1 MKKNKKLLVGLLSIV
16 IMSVIGLSAYA
27 YQKYQIAPNKFIMNK
42 SKSKFEKIISESK
55 SKFDKENDFNK
66 KLNVLKELQGYKDE
80 VAAENKDKVRTDFEK
95 TVKEMREKLSN
106 DLKNKINKLTLNDED
121 KKDSAKV
128 EKAKKELSDLQS
140 LINENKNVLFEK
152 QRDLNDVL
160 ELLTKALTNVG
171 SQVSQETKQN
181 IERGRTDSNA
191 PVANTNN
198 NSNNNNSNSNA
209 RNNTRRD
216 NSNTNTNTNS
226 NSNNSNSNANNTNN
240 SNANTNANT
249 NTSNTNTN
257 NNSNSTPTPAPTETP
272 DAPANPTP
280 TPAPTETPAAQAN
293 PAPSP
298 TPAGTPAA
306 PTNPAPSTPGV

>member
-27 YQKYQIAPNKFIMNK
+27 YQKYQIAPNKFIINK
-42 SKSKFEKIISESK
+42 SKSKFEKIISDSK

-106 DLKNKINKLTLNDED
+106 DLKEKINKLTLNDED

-152 QRDLNDVL
+152 QRDLNEIL
-160 ELLTKALTNVG
+160 EVLTKALTNVG

-191 PVANTNN
+191 PVASTNN

-216 NSNTNTNTNS
+216 NSNS
-226 NSNNSNSNANNTNN
+226 NSNSNSNANNTNN
-240 SNANTNANT
+240 SNTNTNANT

-257 NNSNSTPTPAPTETP
+257 GNSNSTPTPAPTETP
-272 DAPANPTP
+272 AAPANPTP
-280 TPAPTETPAAQAN
+280 TPAPAETPAAPAN
-293 PAPSP
+293 PTPSP
-298 TPAGTPAA
+298 TPAETPAA
-306 PTNPAPSTPGV
+306 PANPAPTAPGA

>member
-80 VAAENKDKVRTDFEK
+80 VAAENKDKVRTEFEK

-106 DLKNKINKLTLNDED
+106 DLKDRINKLTLNDED

-152 QRDLNDVL
+152 QRDLNEVL
-160 ELLTKALTNVG
+160 EVLTKALTNVG

-209 RNNTRRD
+209 TNNTRRD
-216 NSNTNTNTNS
+216 NSNTN
-226 NSNNSNSNANNTNN
+226 SNNSNSNANTNNTNN
-240 SNANTNANT
+240 SNTNTNTNANT
-249 NTSNTNTN
+249 NTSNTNS
-257 NNSNSTPTPAPTETP
+257 NSNSNPAPAPAPTETP
-272 DAPANPTP
+272 AAPANPTP
-280 TPAPTETPAAQAN
+280 TPAPAETPAAPAN
-293 PAPSP
+293 PTPSP
-298 TPAGTPAA
+298 TPAETPAA
-306 PTNPAPSTPGV
+306 PANPAPTAPGA

>member
-27 YQKYQIAPNKFIMNK
+27 YQKYQIAPNKFIINK
-42 SKSKFEKIISESK
+42 SKSKLEKIISESK

-80 VAAENKDKVRTDFEK
+80 VAAENKDKVRNDFEK
-95 TVKEMREKLSN
+95 TVKEMRKKLSN
-106 DLKNKINKLTLNDED
+106 DLKDKINKLTLNDAD
-121 KKDSAKV
+121 KKDNAKV

-152 QRDLNDVL
+152 QRDLNEIL
-160 ELLTKALTNVG
+160 EVLTKALTNVG

-209 RNNTRRD
+209 TNNTRRD
-216 NSNTNTNTNS
+216 NSNTNS

-240 SNANTNANT
+240 SNTNTNANT

-257 NNSNSTPTPAPTETP
+257 SNSNSTPTPAPAETP
-272 DAPANPTP
+272 AAPANPTP
-280 TPAPTETPAAQAN
+280 TPAPAETPAAPANPAPAPAPAETPAAPAN
-293 PAPSP
+293 PAPS
-298 TPAGTPAA
+298 
-306 PTNPAPSTPGV
+306 APSA

>member
-209 RNNTRRD
+209 TNNTRRD
-216 NSNTNTNTNS
+216 NSNTNTNS

-257 NNSNSTPTPAPTETP
+257 NNSN
-272 DAPANPTP
+272 PTP
-280 TPAPTETPAAQAN
+280 TPAPTETPAAPAN

>member
-27 YQKYQIAPNKFIMNK
+27 YQKYQIAPNKFIINK
-42 SKSKFEKIISESK
+42 SKSKLEKIITESK

-80 VAAENKDKVRTDFEK
+80 VAAENKDKVRNDFEK

-106 DLKNKINKLTLNDED
+106 DLKDKINKLTLNDAD
-121 KKDSAKV
+121 KKDNAKV

-152 QRDLNDVL
+152 QRDLNEIL
-160 ELLTKALTNVG
+160 EVLTKALTNVG

-198 NSNNNNSNSNA
+198 NTNNNNSNSNA
-209 RNNTRRD
+209 TNNTRRD
-216 NSNTNTNTNS
+216 NSNTNTNS

-272 DAPANPTP
+272 AAPANPT
-280 TPAPTETPAAQAN
+280 
-293 PAPSP
+293 PSP

-306 PTNPAPSTPGV
+306 PTNPAPTAPGA

>member
-27 YQKYQIAPNKFIMNK
+27 YQKYQIAPNKFIINK
-42 SKSKFEKIISESK
+42 SKSKFEKIISDSK

-80 VAAENKDKVRTDFEK
+80 VAAENKDKVRTEFEK

-106 DLKNKINKLTLNDED
+106 DLKEKINKLTLNDED

-152 QRDLNDVL
+152 QRDLNEIL

-181 IERGRTDSNA
+181 INRARTDNNA
-191 PVANTNN
+191 PVANA
-198 NSNNNNSNSNA
+198 NNNNSNSNA
-209 RNNTRRD
+209 TNSNRRD
-216 NSNTNTNTNS
+216 NANTNTNSNNSNSNSNNSNTNTNTNTNS
-226 NSNNSNSNANNTNN
+226 NSNPAP
-240 SNANTNANT
+240 APA
-249 NTSNTNTN
+249 
-257 NNSNSTPTPAPTETP
+257 PAETPAT
-272 DAPANPTP
+272 PANPTP
-280 TPAPTETPAAQAN
+280 TPTPAPAETPAA
-293 PAPSP
+293 PAP
-298 TPAGTPAA
+298 APAA
-306 PTNPAPSTPGV
+306 DTPNPTAAPAPAATPNPTGA

>member
-27 YQKYQIAPNKFIMNK
+27 YQKYQITPNKFIINKNK
-42 SKSKFEKIISESK
+42 SKLEKIITESK
-55 SKFDKENDFNK
+55 NKFDKENDFNK

-152 QRDLNDVL
+152 QRDLNEIL

-181 IERGRTDSNA
+181 INRARTDNNA
-191 PVANTNN
+191 PVANA
-198 NSNNNNSNSNA
+198 NNNNSNSNA
-209 RNNTRRD
+209 TNSNRRD
-216 NSNTNTNTNS
+216 NANTNSNNSNS
-226 NSNNSNSNANNTNN
+226 NSNNSNTNT
-240 SNANTNANT
+240 NT

-257 NNSNSTPTPAPTETP
+257 SNSNPAPAPAPAETPAT
-272 DAPANPTP
+272 PANPTP
-280 TPAPTETPAAQAN
+280 TPAPVETPAA
-293 PAPSP
+293 PAPDTP
-298 TPAGTPAA
+298 NPTATPAPAA
-306 PTNPAPSTPGV
+306 TPNPTGA

>member
-27 YQKYQIAPNKFIMNK
+27 YQKYQIAPNKFIINK
-42 SKSKFEKIISESK
+42 SKSKFEKIISDSK

-152 QRDLNDVL
+152 QRDLNEIL
-160 ELLTKALTNVG
+160 EVLTKALTNVG

-198 NSNNNNSNSNA
+198 NTNNNNSNSNA
-209 RNNTRRD
+209 TNNTRRD
-216 NSNTNTNTNS
+216 NSNTNTNS

-272 DAPANPTP
+272 AAPANPT
-280 TPAPTETPAAQAN
+280 
-293 PAPSP
+293 PSP

-306 PTNPAPSTPGV
+306 PTNPAPTAPGA

>member
-27 YQKYQIAPNKFIMNK
+27 YQKYQIAPNKFIINK
-42 SKSKFEKIISESK
+42 SKSKFEKIISDSK

-106 DLKNKINKLTLNDED
+106 DLKEKINKLTLNDED

-152 QRDLNDVL
+152 QRDLNEIL
-160 ELLTKALTNVG
+160 EVLTKALTNVG

-191 PVANTNN
+191 PVASTNN

-216 NSNTNTNTNS
+216 NSNS
-226 NSNNSNSNANNTNN
+226 NSNSNSNANNTNN
-240 SNANTNANT
+240 SNTNTNANT

-257 NNSNSTPTPAPTETP
+257 GNSNSTPTPAPTETP
-272 DAPANPTP
+272 AAPANPTP
-280 TPAPTETPAAQAN
+280 TPAPAETPAAPAN
-293 PAPSP
+293 PAP
-298 TPAGTPAA
+298 TA
-306 PTNPAPSTPGV
+306 PGA

>member
-16 IMSVIGLSAYA
+16 IISVIGLSAYA
-27 YQKYQIAPNKFIMNK
+27 YQKYQIAPNKFIINK
-42 SKSKFEKIISESK
+42 SKSKLEKIITESK

-80 VAAENKDKVRTDFEK
+80 VAAENKDKVRNDFEK

-106 DLKNKINKLTLNDED
+106 DLKDKINKLTLNDAD
-121 KKDSAKV
+121 KKDNAKV

-152 QRDLNDVL
+152 QRDLNEIL
-160 ELLTKALTNVG
+160 EVLTKALTNVG

-209 RNNTRRD
+209 TSNTRRD
-216 NSNTNTNTNS
+216 NSNTNS

-240 SNANTNANT
+240 SNTNTNANT

-257 NNSNSTPTPAPTETP
+257 SNSNSTPTPAPAETP
-272 DAPANPTP
+272 VAPANPTP
-280 TPAPTETPAAQAN
+280 TPAPAETPAAPANPTPTPTPAETPAAPAN
-293 PAPSP
+293 PAPS
-298 TPAGTPAA
+298 A
-306 PTNPAPSTPGV
+306 PGA

>member
-1 MKKNKKLLVGLLSIV
+1 MKKNKKLLVGLLSLV

-106 DLKNKINKLTLNDED
+106 DLKDKINKLTLNDED

-152 QRDLNDVL
+152 QRDLNEIL
-160 ELLTKALTNVG
+160 EVLTKALTNVG

-191 PVANTNN
+191 PVASTNN

-216 NSNTNTNTNS
+216 NSNS
-226 NSNNSNSNANNTNN
+226 NSNSNANNTNN
-240 SNANTNANT
+240 TNNSNTNTNANT

-257 NNSNSTPTPAPTETP
+257 SNLNSTPTPAPTETP
-272 DAPANPTP
+272 AAPANPTP
-280 TPAPTETPAAQAN
+280 TPAPAETPAAPAN
-293 PAPSP
+293 PTPSP
-298 TPAGTPAA
+298 TPAETPAA
-306 PTNPAPSTPGV
+306 PANPAPTAPGA

>member
-27 YQKYQIAPNKFIMNK
+27 YQKYQITPNKFIINKNK
-42 SKSKFEKIISESK
+42 SKLEKIITESK
-55 SKFDKENDFNK
+55 NKFDKENDFNK

-209 RNNTRRD
+209 TNNTRRD
-216 NSNTNTNTNS
+216 NSNTNTNS

-257 NNSNSTPTPAPTETP
+257 NNSN
-272 DAPANPTP
+272 PTP
-280 TPAPTETPAAQAN
+280 TPAPTETPAAPAN

>member
-27 YQKYQIAPNKFIMNK
+27 YQKYQIAPNKFIINK
-42 SKSKFEKIISESK
+42 SKSKFEKIISDSK

-80 VAAENKDKVRTDFEK
+80 VAAENKDKVRTEFEK

-106 DLKNKINKLTLNDED
+106 DLKEKINKLTLNDED

-152 QRDLNDVL
+152 QRDLNEIL
-160 ELLTKALTNVG
+160 EVLTKALTNVG

-191 PVANTNN
+191 PVASTNN
-198 NSNNNNSNSNA
+198 NLNNNNSNSNA

-216 NSNTNTNTNS
+216 NSNSNS
-226 NSNNSNSNANNTNN
+226 NSNANNANNTNN
-240 SNANTNANT
+240 SNTNTNANT

-272 DAPANPTP
+272 AAPANPT
-280 TPAPTETPAAQAN
+280 
-293 PAPSP
+293 PSP

-306 PTNPAPSTPGV
+306 PTNPAPTAPGA

>member
-27 YQKYQIAPNKFIMNK
+27 YQKYQIAPNKFIINK
-42 SKSKFEKIISESK
+42 SKSKFEKIISDSK

-80 VAAENKDKVRTDFEK
+80 VAAENKDKVRTEFEK

-106 DLKNKINKLTLNDED
+106 DLKEKINKLTLNDED

-152 QRDLNDVL
+152 QRDLNEIL
-160 ELLTKALTNVG
+160 EVLTKALTNVG

-191 PVANTNN
+191 PVASTNN

-216 NSNTNTNTNS
+216 NSNS
-226 NSNNSNSNANNTNN
+226 NSNSNANYTNNTNN
-240 SNANTNANT
+240 SNTNTNANT

-257 NNSNSTPTPAPTETP
+257 SNSNSTPTPAPTETP
-272 DAPANPTP
+272 AAPANPTP
-280 TPAPTETPAAQAN
+280 TPAPAETPAAPAN
-293 PAPSP
+293 PTPSP
-298 TPAGTPAA
+298 TPAETPAA
-306 PTNPAPSTPGV
+306 PENPAPTAPGA

>member
-1 MKKNKKLLVGLLSIV
+1 MKKNKKLLVGLLSLV

-106 DLKNKINKLTLNDED
+106 DLKDRINKLTLNDED

-152 QRDLNDVL
+152 QRDLNEVL
-160 ELLTKALTNVG
+160 EVLTKALTNVG

-216 NSNTNTNTNS
+216 NSNS
-226 NSNNSNSNANNTNN
+226 NSNSNSNANNTNN
-240 SNANTNANT
+240 SNTNTNANT
-249 NTSNTNTN
+249 NTSNTNS
-257 NNSNSTPTPAPTETP
+257 NSNSNPAPAPAPTTDTPAAPANPAPTPAPAETP
-272 DAPANPTP
+272 AAPANPAP
-280 TPAPTETPAAQAN
+280 APAPTTD
-293 PAPSP
+293 
-298 TPAGTPAA
+298 TPAA
-306 PTNPAPSTPGV
+306 PANPAPSTPGA

>member
-27 YQKYQIAPNKFIMNK
+27 YQKYQIAPNKFIINK

-80 VAAENKDKVRTDFEK
+80 IVAENKDKVRTDYEK

-106 DLKNKINKLTLNDED
+106 DLKEKINKLTLNDED
-121 KKDSAKV
+121 KKDNEKV
-128 EKAKKELSDLQS
+128 ENAKKELSDLQS

-152 QRDLNDVL
+152 QRDLNDIL

-181 IERGRTDSNA
+181 IDHSITDNTA
-191 PVANTNN
+191 PVANENN
-198 NSNNNNSNSNA
+198 NTNNNNSNSNA
-209 RNNTRRD
+209 TNNNRRD
-216 NSNTNTNTNS
+216 NTNTNS
-226 NSNNSNSNANNTNN
+226 NINNSNTNATN
-240 SNANTNANT
+240 SNTNAN
-249 NTSNTNTN
+249 
-257 NNSNSTPTPAPTETP
+257 NNSNPASAPAPAETPAAPVNPAPAPTDTP
-272 DAPANPTP
+272 AAPVNPTP
-280 TPAPTETPAAQAN
+280 TPAPAETPA
-293 PAPSP
+293 
-298 TPAGTPAA
+298 TPA
-306 PTNPAPSTPGV
+306 NPAPSTPGA

>member
-27 YQKYQIAPNKFIMNK
+27 YQKYQIAPNKFIINK
-42 SKSKFEKIISESK
+42 SKSKFEKIISDSK

-80 VAAENKDKVRTDFEK
+80 IAAENKDKVRTEFEK

-106 DLKNKINKLTLNDED
+106 DLKEKINKLTLNDED

-152 QRDLNDVL
+152 QRDLNEIL
-160 ELLTKALTNVG
+160 EVLTKALTNVG

-191 PVANTNN
+191 PVASTNN

-216 NSNTNTNTNS
+216 NSNS
-226 NSNNSNSNANNTNN
+226 NSNSNANNTNN
-240 SNANTNANT
+240 TNNSNTNTNANT

-257 NNSNSTPTPAPTETP
+257 SNSNSTPTPAPTETP
-272 DAPANPTP
+272 AAPANPTP
-280 TPAPTETPAAQAN
+280 TPAPAETPAAPAN
-293 PAPSP
+293 PTPSP
-298 TPAGTPAA
+298 TPAETPAA
-306 PTNPAPSTPGV
+306 PANPAPTAPGA

>member
-27 YQKYQIAPNKFIMNK
+27 YQKYQIAPNKFIINK
-42 SKSKFEKIISESK
+42 SKSKFEKIISDSK

-106 DLKNKINKLTLNDED
+106 DLKEKINKLTLNDED

-152 QRDLNDVL
+152 QRDLNEVL
-160 ELLTKALTNVG
+160 EVLTKALTNVG

-191 PVANTNN
+191 PVASTNN

-216 NSNTNTNTNS
+216 NSNS
-226 NSNNSNSNANNTNN
+226 NSNSNSNANNTNN
-240 SNANTNANT
+240 SNTNTNANT

-257 NNSNSTPTPAPTETP
+257 GNSNSTPTPAPTETP
-272 DAPANPTP
+272 AAPANPTP
-280 TPAPTETPAAQAN
+280 TPAPAETPAAPAN
-293 PAPSP
+293 PTPSP
-298 TPAGTPAA
+298 TPAETPAA
-306 PTNPAPSTPGV
+306 PANPAPTAPGA

>member
-27 YQKYQIAPNKFIMNK
+27 YQKYQIAPNKFIINK
-42 SKSKFEKIISESK
+42 SKSKFEKIISDSK

-80 VAAENKDKVRTDFEK
+80 VAAENKDKVRTEFEK

-106 DLKNKINKLTLNDED
+106 DLKEKINKLTLNDED

-152 QRDLNDVL
+152 QRDLNEIL
-160 ELLTKALTNVG
+160 EVLTKALTNVG

-191 PVANTNN
+191 PVASTNN

-216 NSNTNTNTNS
+216 NSNS
-226 NSNNSNSNANNTNN
+226 NSNSNANNTNN
-240 SNANTNANT
+240 TNNTNNSNTNTNANT

-257 NNSNSTPTPAPTETP
+257 SNSNSTPTPAPTETP
-272 DAPANPTP
+272 AAPANPTP
-280 TPAPTETPAAQAN
+280 TPAPAETPAAPAN
-293 PAPSP
+293 PTPSP
-298 TPAGTPAA
+298 TPAETPAA
-306 PTNPAPSTPGV
+306 PANPAPTAPGA

>member
-27 YQKYQIAPNKFIMNK
+27 YQKYQIAPNKFIINK
-42 SKSKFEKIISESK
+42 SKSKFEKIISDSK

-106 DLKNKINKLTLNDED
+106 DLKEKINKLTLNDED

-152 QRDLNDVL
+152 QRDLNEIL
-160 ELLTKALTNVG
+160 EVLTKALTNVG

-191 PVANTNN
+191 PVASTNN

-216 NSNTNTNTNS
+216 NSNS
-226 NSNNSNSNANNTNN
+226 NSNSNANNTNN
-240 SNANTNANT
+240 SNTNTNANT

-257 NNSNSTPTPAPTETP
+257 GNSNSTPTPAPTETP
-272 DAPANPTP
+272 AAPANPTP
-280 TPAPTETPAAQAN
+280 TPAPAETPAAPAN
-293 PAPSP
+293 PTPSP
-298 TPAGTPAA
+298 TPAETPAA
-306 PTNPAPSTPGV
+306 PANPAPTAPGA

>member
-1 MKKNKKLLVGLLSIV
+1 MKKNKKLLVGLLSLV

-27 YQKYQIAPNKFIMNK
+27 YQKYQIAPNKFIINK

-106 DLKNKINKLTLNDED
+106 DLKDRINKLTLNDED

-152 QRDLNDVL
+152 QRDLNEVL
-160 ELLTKALTNVG
+160 EVLTKALTNVG

-191 PVANTNN
+191 PVASTNN

-216 NSNTNTNTNS
+216 NSNS
-226 NSNNSNSNANNTNN
+226 NSNSNSNANNTNN
-240 SNANTNANT
+240 SNTNTNANT

-257 NNSNSTPTPAPTETP
+257 GNSNSTPTPAPTETP
-272 DAPANPTP
+272 AAPANPTP
-280 TPAPTETPAAQAN
+280 TPAPTETPAAPAN
-293 PAPSP
+293 PAPAPAP
-298 TPAGTPAA
+298 TTDTPAA
-306 PTNPAPSTPGV
+306 PANPAPSTPGA

>member
-1 MKKNKKLLVGLLSIV
+1 MKKNKKLLVGLLSLV

-106 DLKNKINKLTLNDED
+106 DLKDKINKLTLNDED

-152 QRDLNDVL
+152 QRDLNEVL
-160 ELLTKALTNVG
+160 EVLTKALTNVG

-209 RNNTRRD
+209 TNNTRRD
-216 NSNTNTNTNS
+216 NSNTN
-226 NSNNSNSNANNTNN
+226 SNNSNSNANTNNTNN
-240 SNANTNANT
+240 SNTNTNANT
-249 NTSNTNTN
+249 NTSNTNS
-257 NNSNSTPTPAPTETP
+257 NSNSNPAPAPAPTTDTPAAPANPAPTPAPAETP
-272 DAPANPTP
+272 AAPANPAP
-280 TPAPTETPAAQAN
+280 APAPTTDTPAAPAN
-293 PAPSP
+293 PAP
-298 TPAGTPAA
+298 TA
-306 PTNPAPSTPGV
+306 PGA

>member
-27 YQKYQIAPNKFIMNK
+27 YQKYQIAPNKFIINK
-42 SKSKFEKIISESK
+42 SKSKFEKIISDSK

-80 VAAENKDKVRTDFEK
+80 VAAENKDKVRTEFEK

-106 DLKNKINKLTLNDED
+106 DLKEKINKLTLNDED

-152 QRDLNDVL
+152 QRDLNEIL
-160 ELLTKALTNVG
+160 EVLTKALTNVG

-191 PVANTNN
+191 PVASTNN
-198 NSNNNNSNSNA
+198 NLNNNNSNSNA

-216 NSNTNTNTNS
+216 NSNSNS
-226 NSNNSNSNANNTNN
+226 NSNANNANNTNN
-240 SNANTNANT
+240 SNTNTNANT

-257 NNSNSTPTPAPTETP
+257 SNSNSTPTPAPTETP
-272 DAPANPTP
+272 AAPANPTP
-280 TPAPTETPAAQAN
+280 TPAPAETPAAPAN
-293 PAPSP
+293 PTPSP
-298 TPAGTPAA
+298 TPAETPAA
-306 PTNPAPSTPGV
+306 PANPAPTAPGA

>member
-106 DLKNKINKLTLNDED
+106 DLKDKINKLTLNDED

-152 QRDLNDVL
+152 QRDLNEIL
-160 ELLTKALTNVG
+160 EVLTKALTNVG

-216 NSNTNTNTNS
+216 NSNS
-226 NSNNSNSNANNTNN
+226 NSNSNSNANNTNN
-240 SNANTNANT
+240 SNTNTNANT

-257 NNSNSTPTPAPTETP
+257 SNSNSTPTPAPTETP
-272 DAPANPTP
+272 AAPANPTP
-280 TPAPTETPAAQAN
+280 APAPTTDTPAAPAN
-293 PAPSP
+293 PAPAPAP
-298 TPAGTPAA
+298 TTDTPAA
-306 PTNPAPSTPGV
+306 PANPAPSTPGA

>member
-27 YQKYQIAPNKFIMNK
+27 YQKYQIAPNKFIINK
-42 SKSKFEKIISESK
+42 SKSKFEKIISDSK

-80 VAAENKDKVRTDFEK
+80 VAAENKDKVRTEFEK

-106 DLKNKINKLTLNDED
+106 DLKEKINKLTLNDED

-152 QRDLNDVL
+152 QRDLNEIL
-160 ELLTKALTNVG
+160 EVLTKALTNVG

-209 RNNTRRD
+209 TNNTRRD
-216 NSNTNTNTNS
+216 NSNTN
-226 NSNNSNSNANNTNN
+226 SNNSNSNANTNNTNN
-240 SNANTNANT
+240 SNTNTNANT
-249 NTSNTNTN
+249 NTSNTNS
-257 NNSNSTPTPAPTETP
+257 NSNSNPAPAPAPTT
-272 DAPANPTP
+272 D
-280 TPAPTETPAAQAN
+280 
-293 PAPSP
+293 
-298 TPAGTPAA
+298 TPAA
-306 PTNPAPSTPGV
+306 PANPAPSTPGA

>member
-27 YQKYQIAPNKFIMNK
+27 YQKYQIAPNKFIINK
-42 SKSKFEKIISESK
+42 SKSKFEKIISDSK

-80 VAAENKDKVRTDFEK
+80 VAAENKDKVRTEFEK

-152 QRDLNDVL
+152 QRDLNEIL
-160 ELLTKALTNVG
+160 EVLTKALTNVG

-191 PVANTNN
+191 PVASTNN

-216 NSNTNTNTNS
+216 NSNS
-226 NSNNSNSNANNTNN
+226 NSNSNANNTNN
-240 SNANTNANT
+240 TNNSNTNTNANT

-257 NNSNSTPTPAPTETP
+257 SNSNSTPTPAPTETP
-272 DAPANPTP
+272 AAPANPTP
-280 TPAPTETPAAQAN
+280 TPAPAETPAAPAN
-293 PAPSP
+293 PTPSP
-298 TPAGTPAA
+298 TPAETPAA
-306 PTNPAPSTPGV
+306 PANPAPTAPGA

>member
-1 MKKNKKLLVGLLSIV
+1 MKKNKKLLVGLLSLV

-42 SKSKFEKIISESK
+42 SKSKFEKIISDSK

-106 DLKNKINKLTLNDED
+106 DLKDRINKLTLNDED

-152 QRDLNDVL
+152 QRDLNEVL
-160 ELLTKALTNVG
+160 EVLTKALTNVG

-216 NSNTNTNTNS
+216 NSNS
-226 NSNNSNSNANNTNN
+226 NSNSNSNANNTNN
-240 SNANTNANT
+240 SNTNTNANT
-249 NTSNTNTN
+249 NTSNTNS
-257 NNSNSTPTPAPTETP
+257 NSNSNPAPAPAPTTDTPAAPANPAPTPAPAETP
-272 DAPANPTP
+272 AAPANPTP
-280 TPAPTETPAAQAN
+280 SPTPAETPAAPAN
-293 PAPSP
+293 PAP
-298 TPAGTPAA
+298 TA
-306 PTNPAPSTPGV
+306 PGA

>member
-1 MKKNKKLLVGLLSIV
+1 MKKNKKLLVGLLSLV

-106 DLKNKINKLTLNDED
+106 DLKDRINKLTLNDED

-152 QRDLNDVL
+152 QRDLNEVL
-160 ELLTKALTNVG
+160 EVLTKALTNVG

-216 NSNTNTNTNS
+216 NSNS
-226 NSNNSNSNANNTNN
+226 NSNSNSNANNTNN
-240 SNANTNANT
+240 SNTNTNANT
-249 NTSNTNTN
+249 NTSNTNS
-257 NNSNSTPTPAPTETP
+257 NSNSNPAPAPAPTT
-272 DAPANPTP
+272 D
-280 TPAPTETPAAQAN
+280 
-293 PAPSP
+293 
-298 TPAGTPAA
+298 TPAA
-306 PTNPAPSTPGV
+306 PANPAPSTPGA

>member
-27 YQKYQIAPNKFIMNK
+27 YQKYQIAPNKFIINK
-42 SKSKFEKIISESK
+42 SKSKFEKIISDSK

-106 DLKNKINKLTLNDED
+106 DLKDKINKLTLNDED

-152 QRDLNDVL
+152 QRDLNEVL
-160 ELLTKALTNVG
+160 EVLTKALTNVG

-191 PVANTNN
+191 PVASTNN

-216 NSNTNTNTNS
+216 NSNS
-226 NSNNSNSNANNTNN
+226 NSNSNANNTNN
-240 SNANTNANT
+240 TNNSNTNTNANT

-257 NNSNSTPTPAPTETP
+257 SNSNSTPTPAPTETP
-272 DAPANPTP
+272 AAPANPTP
-280 TPAPTETPAAQAN
+280 TPAPAETPAAPAN
-293 PAPSP
+293 PTPSP
-298 TPAGTPAA
+298 TPAETPAA
-306 PTNPAPSTPGV
+306 PANPAPSTPGA

>member
-27 YQKYQIAPNKFIMNK
+27 YQKYQIAPNKFIINK
-42 SKSKFEKIISESK
+42 SKSKFEKIISDSK

-80 VAAENKDKVRTDFEK
+80 VAAENKDKVRTEFEK

-106 DLKNKINKLTLNDED
+106 DLKEKINKLTLNDED

-152 QRDLNDVL
+152 QRDLNEIL
-160 ELLTKALTNVG
+160 EVLTKALTNVG

-191 PVANTNN
+191 PVASTNN
-198 NSNNNNSNSNA
+198 NLNNNNSNSNA

-216 NSNTNTNTNS
+216 NSNSNS
-226 NSNNSNSNANNTNN
+226 NSNANNANNTNN
-240 SNANTNANT
+240 SNTNTNANT

-257 NNSNSTPTPAPTETP
+257 GNSNSTPTPAPTETP
-272 DAPANPTP
+272 AAPANPTP
-280 TPAPTETPAAQAN
+280 TPAPAETPAAPAN
-293 PAPSP
+293 PTPSP

-306 PTNPAPSTPGV
+306 PTNPAPTAPGA

>member
-1 MKKNKKLLVGLLSIV
+1 MKKNKKLLVGLLSLV

-27 YQKYQIAPNKFIMNK
+27 YQKYQIAPNKFIINK
-42 SKSKFEKIISESK
+42 SKSKFEKIIGESK

-106 DLKNKINKLTLNDED
+106 DLKDKINKLTLNDED

-152 QRDLNDVL
+152 QRDLNEVL
-160 ELLTKALTNVG
+160 EVLTKALTNVG

-209 RNNTRRD
+209 TNNTRRD
-216 NSNTNTNTNS
+216 NSNTN
-226 NSNNSNSNANNTNN
+226 SNNSNSNANTNN
-240 SNANTNANT
+240 SNTNTNANT
-249 NTSNTNTN
+249 NTSNTNS
-257 NNSNSTPTPAPTETP
+257 NSNSNPAPAPAPTETP
-272 DAPANPTP
+272 AAPANPTP
-280 TPAPTETPAAQAN
+280 TPAPAETPAAPANPTPAPTPAETPAAPAN
-293 PAPSP
+293 PAP
-298 TPAGTPAA
+298 TA
-306 PTNPAPSTPGV
+306 PGA

>member
-27 YQKYQIAPNKFIMNK
+27 YQKYQIAPNKFIINK
-42 SKSKFEKIISESK
+42 SKSKFEKIISDSK

-106 DLKNKINKLTLNDED
+106 DLKDKINKLTLNDED

-152 QRDLNDVL
+152 QRDLNEVL
-160 ELLTKALTNVG
+160 EVLTKALTNVG

-191 PVANTNN
+191 PVASTNN

-216 NSNTNTNTNS
+216 NSNS
-226 NSNNSNSNANNTNN
+226 NSNSNANNTNN
-240 SNANTNANT
+240 TNNSNTNTNANT

-257 NNSNSTPTPAPTETP
+257 SNSNSTPTPAPTETP
-272 DAPANPTP
+272 AAPANPTP
-280 TPAPTETPAAQAN
+280 TPAPTETPAAPAN
-293 PAPSP
+293 PTPSH
-298 TPAGTPAA
+298 TPAETPAA
-306 PTNPAPSTPGV
+306 PANPAPSTPGA

>member
-27 YQKYQIAPNKFIMNK
+27 YQKYQIAPNKFIINK
-42 SKSKFEKIISESK
+42 SKSKLEKIITESK

-80 VAAENKDKVRTDFEK
+80 VAAENKDKVRNDFEK

-106 DLKNKINKLTLNDED
+106 DLKDKINKLTLNDAD
-121 KKDSAKV
+121 KKDNAKV

-152 QRDLNDVL
+152 QRDLNEIL
-160 ELLTKALTNVG
+160 EVLTKALTNVG

-198 NSNNNNSNSNA
+198 NTNNNNSNSNA
-209 RNNTRRD
+209 TNNTRRD
-216 NSNTNTNTNS
+216 NSNTNS

-240 SNANTNANT
+240 SNTNTNANT

-257 NNSNSTPTPAPTETP
+257 SNSNSTPTPAPA
-272 DAPANPTP
+272 APANPTP
-280 TPAPTETPAAQAN
+280 TPAPAETPAAPANPVPAPAPAETPAAPAN
-293 PAPSP
+293 PAPS
-298 TPAGTPAA
+298 A
-306 PTNPAPSTPGV
+306 PGA

>member
-1 MKKNKKLLVGLLSIV
+1 MKKNKKLLVGLLSLV

-27 YQKYQIAPNKFIMNK
+27 YQKYQIAPNKFIINK
-42 SKSKFEKIISESK
+42 SKSKFEKIIGESK

-106 DLKNKINKLTLNDED
+106 DLKDKINKLTLNDED

-152 QRDLNDVL
+152 QRDLNEVL
-160 ELLTKALTNVG
+160 EVLTKALTNVG

-209 RNNTRRD
+209 TNNTRRD
-216 NSNTNTNTNS
+216 NSNTN
-226 NSNNSNSNANNTNN
+226 SNNSNSNANTNN
-240 SNANTNANT
+240 SNTNTNANT
-249 NTSNTNTN
+249 NTSNTNS
-257 NNSNSTPTPAPTETP
+257 NSNSNPAP
-272 DAPANPTP
+272 A
-280 TPAPTETPAAQAN
+280 PAPTETPAAPAETPAAPANPTPAPTPAETPAAPAN
-293 PAPSP
+293 PAP
-298 TPAGTPAA
+298 TA
-306 PTNPAPSTPGV
+306 PGA